1 MSEPYELKRAKIDTL
16 FTGFTNAGYKSTN
29 RIGQSELI
37 QFLNKRTKLGRFNNI
52 LTEKLFQFLQLDH
65 MSTMFVEDF
74 INGFLQFEDDIRR
87 NAEIFHIKLN
97 NEQEIYNRLSEQCK
111 IYKTEK
117 LNEEGLCENAKVFG
131 EITDIDIKKKLEGIK
146 EIIIKVVYND
156 KTEELHFKI
165 GDPNSNQMLNK
176 SFSFKP
182 KSRKDRFEFI
192 MKGVNDKN
200 QIFDIGSKVFPLN
213 DVNSYEEYIV
223 QINVPEIDNEEVVAA
238 YIHAKIVVYWSDLKI
253 YEKQR
258 KKAESRLNKLISATS
273 KATEYLQLVREIYGD
288 LTRKK
293 PDLIVDF
300 NNEKLMQRKGAKL
313 NVQFN
318 NQREGEKEEAS
329 GNYLVEF
336 NNLREIKKVDSK
348 VKVEIR
354 NSKEVTKNET
364 IKEEVEKENLS
375 NEQLKDKKEI
385 PQPAAIKEAGPY
397 ITKVDE
403 DQNLESYQNYQ
414 NYQSTQETQ
423 VITNYNQPIYQDSGP
438 YITNVTDDQYLNAV
452 PAEQTDYSYLQQTQT
467 QYVTNDY
474 QNGGQLY
481 NTNDYYQ
488 QGIGNGGEITTTT
501 TTTNN
506 YEYSQNNYL
515 NEQQGMQLAETI
527 GYGASDN
534 MGNVEAY
541 GTGGL
546 EYIDQNPPANLR
558 NSEVVK
564 QTEFRT
570 SVRGTLVN
578 QSTKDTVFSQKT
590 LPVKVLET
598 KINKAIVDSNVKTLP
613 LIYGKTNVTYGNN
626 NGSNSYY
633 QEGQANL
640 GGY

>member
-111 IYKTEK
+111 IYKSEK

-146 EIIIKVVYND
+146 EIIIKVVYNE

-200 QIFDIGSKVFPLN
+200 QIFDIGSKIFPLN

-223 QINVPEIDNEEVVAA
+223 QIVVPEIDNEEVVAA
-238 YIHAKIVVYWSDLKI
+238 YIHAKIVVYWSDLKF
-253 YEKQR
+253 YERQR
-258 KKAESRLNKLISATS
+258 KKAESRLNKLISATN

-318 NQREGEKEEAS
+318 NQKEREEESS

-336 NNLREIKKVDSK
+336 NNLREVKRVDSK

-354 NSKEVTKNET
+354 NSREVKKNET
-364 IKEEVEKENLS
+364 IKEEEDEEKENLA
-375 NEQLKDKKEI
+375 NEQIKLKEKKVI
-385 PQPAAIKEAGPY
+385 TQITQPAIKESGPY
-397 ITKVDE
+397 ITKVDDE
-403 DQNLESYQNYQ
+403 QNMQNYQNYQ

-438 YITNVTDDQYLNAV
+438 YITNVTENQNIDYLNTY
-452 PAEQTDYSYLQQTQT
+452 PPQQTDYSYLQQTQT

-474 QNGGQLY
+474 QNGE
-481 NTNDYYQ
+481 
-488 QGIGNGGEITTTT
+488 IGR
-501 TTTNN
+501 
-506 YEYSQNNYL
+506 
-515 NEQQGMQLAETI
+515 AH
-527 GYGASDN
+527 
-534 MGNVEAY
+534 V
-541 GTGGL
+541 
-546 EYIDQNPPANLR
+546 
-558 NSEVVK
+558 
-564 QTEFRT
+564 
-570 SVRGTLVN
+570 
-578 QSTKDTVFSQKT
+578 
-590 LPVKVLET
+590 
-598 KINKAIVDSNVKTLP
+598 
-613 LIYGKTNVTYGNN
+613 
-626 NGSNSYY
+626 
-633 QEGQANL
+633 
-640 GGY
+640 

>member
-111 IYKTEK
+111 IYKNEK

-146 EIIIKVVYND
+146 EIIIKVVYNE

-213 DVNSYEEYIV
+213 EVNSYEEYIV
-223 QINVPEIDNEEVVAA
+223 QICVPEIDNEEVIAA
-238 YIHAKIVVYWSDLKI
+238 FIHAKIVVYWSDLKF

-258 KKAESRLNKLISATS
+258 KKAESRLNKLISATN

-318 NQREGEKEEAS
+318 NQREGDKEEEES

-336 NNLREIKKVDSK
+336 NNVREIKKVDSK

-364 IKEEVEKENLS
+364 IKEEVGKENS
-375 NEQLKDKKEI
+375 PTKKLEI
-385 PQPAAIKEAGPY
+385 KAKKVITQITQPGISESGPY
-397 ITKVDE
+397 ITRVDD
-403 DQNLESYQNYQ
+403 DQNMQGYT
-414 NYQSTQETQ
+414 NYQSAQETQ

-452 PAEQTDYSYLQQTQT
+452 PGGQTDYSYLQQTQT

-474 QNGGQLY
+474 QNGGEAY

-488 QGIGNGGEITTTT
+488 QGYANGGEITTTT
-501 TTTNN
+501 TTN
-506 YEYSQNNYL
+506 YEYNQNNYVDG
-515 NEQQGMQLAETI
+515 QQGMQLAETI
-527 GYGASDN
+527 GYGSSDN

-546 EYIDQNPPANLR
+546 EYIDQNPPAELR

-570 SVRGTLVN
+570 SVRNSLVHE
-578 QSTKDTVFSQKT
+578 SRKEAVVTHKT

-598 KINKAIVDSNVKTLP
+598 KVNKVIYDNNVKTLP
-613 LIYGKTNVTYGNN
+613 LIYGKTN
-626 NGSNSYY
+626 
-633 QEGQANL
+633 A

>member
-111 IYKTEK
+111 IYKNEK

-146 EIIIKVVYND
+146 EIIIKVVYNE

-165 GDPNSNQMLNK
+165 GDPNCNQMLNK

-213 DVNSYEEYIV
+213 EVNSYEEYIV
-223 QINVPEIDNEEVVAA
+223 QICVPEIDNEEVIAA
-238 YIHAKIVVYWSDLKI
+238 FIHAKIVVYWSDLKF

-258 KKAESRLNKLISATS
+258 KKAESRLNKLISATN
-273 KATEYLQLVREIYGD
+273 KATEYLQLVREIYDD

-318 NQREGEKEEAS
+318 NQREGDKEEEES

-336 NNLREIKKVDSK
+336 NNVREIKKVDSK

-364 IKEEVEKENLS
+364 IKEEVGKENS
-375 NEQLKDKKEI
+375 PTKKLE
-385 PQPAAIKEAGPY
+385 IKEKKVITQITQPGISESGPY
-397 ITKVDE
+397 ITRVDD
-403 DQNLESYQNYQ
+403 DQNMQGYT
-414 NYQSTQETQ
+414 NYQSAQETQ

-452 PAEQTDYSYLQQTQT
+452 PGGQTDYSYLQQTQT

-474 QNGGQLY
+474 QNGGETY

-488 QGIGNGGEITTTT
+488 QGYANGGEITTTT
-501 TTTNN
+501 TTN
-506 YEYSQNNYL
+506 YEYNQNNYVDG
-515 NEQQGMQLAETI
+515 QQGMQLAETI

-546 EYIDQNPPANLR
+546 EYIDQNPPAELR

-570 SVRGTLVN
+570 SVRNSLVHE
-578 QSTKDTVFSQKT
+578 SRKEAVVTHKT

-598 KINKAIVDSNVKTLP
+598 KVNKVIYDNNVKTLP
-613 LIYGKTNVTYGNN
+613 LIYGQ
-626 NGSNSYY
+626 SNA
-633 QEGQANL
+633 GQANF